1 MAPGLAGLA
10 GSRENRY
17 ISRNLWF
24 SYDRV
29 LRVGPSGPALFYY
42 LNEPDA
48 GPGSG
53 NTAGPA
59 LRPGLNP
66 MQVRPTLT
74 LDMTDPTADSVDSD
88 LLAEPRLVVEP
99 GMAARVSAV
108 AGPVL
113 QGMGYRLVRIKISG
127 EFGCTVQIMAERPDG
142 SMQIDD
148 CEAISR
154 ALSPVLDVADPIDR
168 AYRLEISSPGIDR
181 PLVRRSDFERYA
193 GHLVKIEMAV
203 AHQGR
208 KRFRG
213 TLGGVEGDAVHL
225 HRDDTRAGE
234 DADVVLVM
242 EDIADARLVL
252 TDELI
257 AESMRRGKAAER
269 ELRQNLGLEPPPPPH
284 AKKSDPAKSNKPK
297 PKLKPESVRKSA
309 PKNTKEHRL
318 AAERLRRGE
327 IDHSEGD

>member
-1 MAPGLAGLA
+1 
-10 GSRENRY
+10 
-17 ISRNLWF
+17 
-24 SYDRV
+24 
-29 LRVGPSGPALFYY
+29 
-42 LNEPDA
+42 
-48 GPGSG
+48 
-53 NTAGPA
+53 
-59 LRPGLNP
+59 
-66 MQVRPTLT
+66 
-74 LDMTDPTADSVDSD
+74 MTDPTAVSPDAD

-99 GMAARVSAV
+99 GAAARVSAV

-127 EFGCTVQIMAERPDG
+127 EAGCTVQIMAERPDG
-142 SMQIDD
+142 SMQIED

-213 TLGGVEGDAVHL
+213 ALAGVEGDAVRL
-225 HRDDTRAGE
+225 HRDDTRADE
-234 DADVVLVM
+234 DADVLLVM

-252 TDELI
+252 TDELV
-257 AESMRRGKAAER
+257 AESMRRGKQAER
-269 ELRQNLGLEPPPPPH
+269 ELKQDLGLAPPPPPH
-284 AKKSDPAKSNKPK
+284 AKKSDPAKSSKPK
-297 PKLKPESVRKSA
+297 PKPGKKPEPA
-309 PKNTKEHRL
+309 NTKKHRL
-318 AAERLRRGE
+318 AAERLRRGD
-327 IDHSEGD
+327 IDPTEGD